1 MSNAKRSPSMQE
13 GMMNVLG
20 LATNVGGR
28 VADVAVNAPVA
39 PIKPSPSDEEVS
51 KNVCL
56 CFVFP
61 QNCFLLAIK
70 T

>member
-51 KNVCL
+51 ENVCL
-56 CFVFP
+56 WFCVPWKLIVF
-61 QNCFLLAIK
+61 FLL
-70 T
+70 

>member
-51 KNVCL
+51 ENVCL
-56 CFVFP
+56 
-61 QNCFLLAIK
+61 
-70 T
+70 

>member
-1 MSNAKRSPSMQE
+1 MQE

-51 KNVCL
+51 ENVCL
-56 CFVFP
+56 CSLEIVDYY
-61 QNCFLLAIK
+61 FLLAI
-70 T
+70 